1 MKILIASNNKNKVKE
16 IKKLFSEFKG
26 IEVISLQDFDD
37 HDDVEENGVTFSENA
52 YIKAKY
58 YYDKYNVTTISDDSG
73 LVVPALNGDPG
84 VYSARYSGMGDEAN
98 NDLLLKNMENIKDRS
113 AYYQCDICFYDGKT
127 PQYFV
132 GKLTGQIGYERKGT
146 GGFGYDPLFIV
157 DERTLAEIDLDEK
170 NKISHRAIAIG
181 KFLKYF
187 KENFIED

>member
-1 MKILIASNNKNKVKE
+1 MEILIASNNKNKVRE
-16 IKKLFSEFKG
+16 IKKLFSEFSD
-26 IEVISLQDFDD
+26 INIISLQDYDD
-37 HDDVEENGVTFSENA
+37 HDDVEESGLTFSDNA

-58 YYDKYNVTTISDDSG
+58 YFDKYKICTISDDSG
-73 LVVPALNGDPG
+73 LVVPALNGEPG

-98 NDLLLKNMENIKDRS
+98 NDLLLEKMKNIKERE
-113 AYYQCDICFYDGKT
+113 AYYQCDICFYDGISPK
-127 PQYFV
+127 FFI
-132 GKLTGQIGYERKGT
+132 GKLDGSIGYERKGT

-187 KENFIED
+187 KEKYL